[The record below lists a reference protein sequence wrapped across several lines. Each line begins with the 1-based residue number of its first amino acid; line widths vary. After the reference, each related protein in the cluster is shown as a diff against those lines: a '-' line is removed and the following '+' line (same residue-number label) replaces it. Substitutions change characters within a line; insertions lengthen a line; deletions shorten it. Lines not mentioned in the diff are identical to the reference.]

1 MAAESKQ
8 LEHAKGKH
16 VTLGSDSRQSF
27 GCLHTHFIHWLLG
40 SNSAILTSLGEKKI
54 RLKYSFRQHYS
65 GIYNIN
71 RIGHAAKA
79 VG

>member
-1 MAAESKQ
+1 MAAESK
-8 LEHAKGKH
+8 EPERAGASTAH
-16 VTLGSDSRQSF
+16 LGSGSSRAWLSSH
-27 GCLHTHFIHWLLG
+27 LLYLHWLLG
-40 SNSAILTSLGEKKI
+40 SNSAILTNLGEKKI

-71 RIGHAAKA
+71 GIGHDVNV